1 MSGSAVAVADLHYSY
16 PDGVAALRGA
26 SLTADPGEAVGLLGP
41 NGAGKSTLLLH
52 LNGILGSNGSVSVDG
67 APLSPANLPA
77 IRQRVGLVFQ
87 DPDDQLFMP
96 TVFDDVAFGPR
107 NLGHDSATVEAR
119 VRSALATVGMAGTES
134 LPPHH
139 LSVGQKKRVALATVL
154 VMDCSVLVLDEPT
167 AGLDPRGRR
176 EIIDLLQSLPQTKI
190 LATHD
195 MALAWELCQRVVILD
210 EGQVVAAG
218 PTRDVLRDEKLLAQ
232 HGLELPA
239 LLGHSGATGCVLL
252 QSAFL
257 TAGENWHGNCDG

>member
-1 MSGSAVAVADLHYSY
+1 VSQPAVAVTDLHYSY
-16 PDGVAALRGA
+16 PDGVAALRGV
-26 SLTADPGEAVGLLGP
+26 SLTVNPGEAVGLLGP

-87 DPDDQLFMP
+87 DGDDQLFMP

-119 VRSALATVGMAGTES
+119 VRAALATVGMAGMENR
-134 LPPHH
+134 PPHH

-154 VMDCSVLVLDEPT
+154 VMDCTVLVLDEPT

-176 EIIDLLQSLPQTKI
+176 EIIELLKGLPQTKI
-190 LATHD
+190 VATHD

-210 EGQVVAAG
+210 GGRVAADG
-218 PTRDVLRDEKLLAQ
+218 ASAELLTDRALLER
-232 HGLELPA
+232 HGLEMPA
-239 LLGHSGATGCVLL
+239 LAQPSDAAVQRGL
-252 QSAFL
+252 Q
-257 TAGENWHGNCDG
+257 